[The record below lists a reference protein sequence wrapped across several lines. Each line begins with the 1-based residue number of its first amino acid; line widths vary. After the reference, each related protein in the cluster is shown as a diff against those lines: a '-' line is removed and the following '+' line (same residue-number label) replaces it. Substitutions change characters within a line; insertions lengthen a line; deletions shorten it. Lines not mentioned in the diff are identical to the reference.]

1 MSSEAS
7 AKDEP
12 LGARFGFRG
21 RGIGI
26 LILGIVIV
34 SAALIIGRHF
44 DAGWAGGDGY
54 RSSSSVR
61 VDSVSGND
69 GVCVGADVTRASMT
83 TCADQRQQITFGASM
98 LWLDGK
104 TDFAVA
110 DRREG
115 KESLN
120 SHGGRSIVRG
130 PVAVHIGDVG
140 LSSAGTMSVVDYSW
154 LQKAEV
160 YAIDGVVT
168 MKRGDELLTVPSA
181 TAVRFDTVAP
191 YGPAEGIDYSFE
203 NGAAADFYAWSKA
216 SGAY

>member
-1 MSSEAS
+1 MRFRAVSRESR
-7 AKDEP
+7 
-12 LGARFGFRG
+12 GARFGFWES
-21 RGIGI
+21 GIGI
-26 LILGIVIV
+26 LVMGIVIV
-34 SAALIIGRHF
+34 SVVLIIGRHF
-44 DAGWAGGDGY
+44 DATWAGGEGY
-54 RSSSSVR
+54 RSASTVSV
-61 VDSVSGND
+61 VLMSGND

-120 SHGGRSIVRG
+120 SHGGRSIVKG
-130 PVAVHIGDVG
+130 PVVIYIGDVE

-154 LQKAEV
+154 LQKVEV

-168 MKRGDELLTVPSA
+168 ITRGDELLTVPSG
-181 TAVRFDTVAP
+181 TAVRFNTVAP
-191 YGPAEGIDYSFE
+191 YESVEAVDYFFE
-203 NGAAADFYAWSKA
+203 SGAAADFYIWAKA

>member
-1 MSSEAS
+1 M
-7 AKDEP
+7 
-12 LGARFGFRG
+12 GMGFWV
-21 RGIGI
+21 
-26 LILGIVIV
+26 LGIVTV

-44 DAGWAGGDGY
+44 DAGWAGGEGY
-54 RSSSSVR
+54 RSASEVI
-61 VDSVSGND
+61 VDSVAGND
-69 GVCVGADVTRASMT
+69 GVCAGADVTRTSMT
-83 TCADQRQQITFGASM
+83 TCADQREQITFGASM

-120 SHGGRSIVRG
+120 SHGGRSVIKG
-130 PVAVHIGDVG
+130 PMTIHIGDVEV
-140 LSSAGTMSVVDYSW
+140 SSTGTMSVVDYSW

-168 MKRGDELLTVPSA
+168 MKRGDEILAVSSN

-191 YGPAEGIDYSFE
+191 YDAAEAIDYSFE
-203 NGAAADFYAWSKA
+203 NGAAVDFYAWAKA

>member
-1 MSSEAS
+1 MRFRGASGEA
-7 AKDEP
+7 

-21 RGIGI
+21 WGIGI

-44 DAGWAGGDGY
+44 DAGWAGGEGY
-54 RSSSSVR
+54 RSASTVSV
-61 VDSVSGND
+61 VLMSGND
-69 GVCVGADVTRASMT
+69 DVCIRADVTRASIA
-83 TCADQRQQITFGASM
+83 TCADQREQITFGASM

-104 TDFAVA
+104 TDFAIA

-115 KESLN
+115 KEVLN
-120 SHGGRSIVRG
+120 SHGGRSIVKG
-130 PVAVHIGDVG
+130 PVVIHIGDVE
-140 LSSAGTMSVVDYSW
+140 LSSTGTMSIVDYSW

-168 MKRGDELLTVPSA
+168 MKRGDETLAVPSG
-181 TAVRFDTVAP
+181 TAARFNTVAP
-191 YGPAEGIDYSFE
+191 YEPAEAIDHSFE
-203 NGAAADFYAWSKA
+203 NGAAVDFYIWAKE